1 MTQKNLDKFF
11 DSYPS
16 PYPFDVSKRIKEGY
30 RECFDLFEEFKLI
43 FPEKNSDYSNI
54 SNVLILG
61 CGHVEG
67 LYHSIRNP
75 KINFDCID
83 ISSNAILSAKENSDN
98 LKLKNVNFKIH
109 DITSYSSKAKYD
121 VIFATNVL
129 QYVEDPSSV
138 LQNIYKLLKD
148 DGALIL
154 SLPSSYYYE
163 DVDYMRKVLLSL
175 GYEYNNADHIDDAF
189 NFVYGLDGIHP
200 SKVRMVEGDDL
211 IDKKDFVSRYMVPY
225 HQSFS
230 IIQLFNL
237 LESTNLFFQ
246 KWYYNQLYYPSALI
260 RAVSSK
266 HASLFDRINS
276 LDKITKWDSVC
287 RIFRSRN
294 DRFSH
299 TLCVR
304 KEKEFEFIEEKLLN
318 DDKSIVAVKPFQYI
332 ESIPKTSEKYAI
344 MTNFKKK
351 LDEDEINILDLLKK
365 PKSLEKL
372 LNNKAVNISANN
384 TIDIIRKLSES
395 GIIHLYQ

>member
-1 MTQKNLDKFF
+1 MYHVIWF
-11 DSYPS
+11 
-16 PYPFDVSKRIKEGY
+16 
-30 RECFDLFEEFKLI
+30 LI
-43 FPEKNSDYSNI
+43 INPL
-54 SNVLILG
+54 VL
-61 CGHVEG
+61 
-67 LYHSIRNP
+67 
-75 KINFDCID
+75 
-83 ISSNAILSAKENSDN
+83 
-98 LKLKNVNFKIH
+98 
-109 DITSYSSKAKYD
+109 
-121 VIFATNVL
+121 
-129 QYVEDPSSV
+129 
-138 LQNIYKLLKD
+138 
-148 DGALIL
+148 
-154 SLPSSYYYE
+154 
-163 DVDYMRKVLLSL
+163 
-175 GYEYNNADHIDDAF
+175 
-189 NFVYGLDGIHP
+189 
-200 SKVRMVEGDDL
+200 
-211 IDKKDFVSRYMVPY
+211 
-225 HQSFS
+225 
-230 IIQLFNL
+230 
-237 LESTNLFFQ
+237 
-246 KWYYNQLYYPSALI
+246 YNQLYYPSALI

-332 ESIPKTSEKYAI
+332 ESIPKTFEKYAI